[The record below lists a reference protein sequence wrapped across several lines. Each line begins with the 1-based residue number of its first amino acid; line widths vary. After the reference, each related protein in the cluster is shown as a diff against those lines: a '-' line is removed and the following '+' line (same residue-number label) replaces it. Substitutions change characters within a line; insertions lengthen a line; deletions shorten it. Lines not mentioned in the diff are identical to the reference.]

1 MYLIDITRRTNMKY
15 TPSINIAQTVFNPE
29 SYIVTQNALG
39 VVGNIVDS
47 FNAGVH
53 SFNIIGSYGTGKS
66 NFILA
71 LEHGLQKG
79 SKLITNKGQ
88 FNGFARIHFEKI
100 VGDYASLQKVLTE
113 HFFPTEASD
122 NLFENLRRYFQKA
135 AKREQFVV
143 LVIDEFG
150 KLLEYAAKNNP
161 ERELYL
167 FQKFTEFINDERR
180 NAILLTTLHQ
190 NFNSYA
196 RSLTESQR
204 NEWTKVKGRFKE
216 IVFNEPVEQLL
227 YLASKRIEQS
237 QREVINHNFEQIYN
251 LAITS
256 KFASSSIA
264 YDTELSLYPLDLF
277 AAQAL
282 TLSIQRYGQNE
293 RTLFSFL
300 EATGQGSL
308 QAFEEKINTT
318 YSLADVYDYDIYNF
332 YSYLSEVNSDSAA
345 WTGIRVGLER
355 VEGLFEGEIAADAIK
370 LIKTIGMLNLFG
382 KAGVQLN
389 KEGLS
394 TYAKFA
400 LGINNP
406 EAIIELLTQHKI
418 IRYATYKSQYI
429 LFEGTDVNIEGEL
442 LKAAGIVPRS
452 KDVVEKLIACFN
464 LPTEFANASYF
475 RKGTPRYFKYEI
487 SDNPK
492 TLIPQDEID
501 GYINLIFNENLSVDN
516 LKQYSAGVDE
526 AILYAYFKK
535 ADQVIDHVWQ
545 LDKLAYV
552 QNDVDSKDNVA
563 QKEIKALIT
572 HEQNLLNASVLNTL
586 FNFSDDV
593 VWVYRGEVI
602 DIPSKAIFNKWLST
616 ISDDVYS
623 DTPIYINEM
632 VNKHKPSGAMSTARV
647 NFLAH
652 LLENGTEANL
662 GFEEGKFPPEKT
674 IYLTLLH
681 NTGIH
686 RRIGREY
693 LLDAPTQESFLPLWR
708 ACEAFLDSTKEK
720 PRKLGEL
727 IKILRSRPFK
737 LKQGVIDLWLP
748 AFLIIKKNDYSLY
761 NDTGIYI
768 PTITREV
775 LDIMQKSPA
784 GFSVKAFN
792 VEGVKLDL
800 FNKYREALSLSQ
812 DAEFTADSLIETIKP
827 FLLFYKKLNKYAKQ
841 TKRLDKTT
849 VKFRAALASAKDPEK
864 TFFEDLPRALG
875 FKDAE
880 IAENTDVL
888 MRYVEL
894 LQKAIREL
902 RVCYSNLISRLE
914 SVLVEELGL
923 KSKDYASYKA
933 ELEQRYSAIKTY
945 LLTERQKT
953 FLTRVLA
960 QNTDRVTW
968 YQSLA
973 YVVLD
978 KQLEALMDE
987 EEAYLIDNLV
997 HSFKELLKY
1006 AELSNKGLTSDDNFF
1021 RFEMISNDGAATQQI
1036 VQLSSAKA
1044 KQAKSLEA
1052 KIDKLLSGDS
1062 DIDAYALLSII
1073 KKKLNN
1079 D

>member
-1 MYLIDITRRTNMKY
+1 M
-15 TPSINIAQTVFNPE
+15 
-29 SYIVTQNALG
+29 
-39 VVGNIVDS
+39 
-47 FNAGVH
+47 
-53 SFNIIGSYGTGKS
+53 
-66 NFILA
+66 
-71 LEHGLQKG
+71 
-79 SKLITNKGQ
+79 
-88 FNGFARIHFEKI
+88 
-100 VGDYASLQKVLTE
+100 
-113 HFFPTEASD
+113 
-122 NLFENLRRYFQKA
+122 
-135 AKREQFVV
+135 
-143 LVIDEFG
+143 
-150 KLLEYAAKNNP
+150 
-161 ERELYL
+161 
-167 FQKFTEFINDERR
+167 
-180 NAILLTTLHQ
+180 
-190 NFNSYA
+190 
-196 RSLTESQR
+196 
-204 NEWTKVKGRFKE
+204 
-216 IVFNEPVEQLL
+216 
-227 YLASKRIEQS
+227 
-237 QREVINHNFEQIYN
+237 
-251 LAITS
+251 
-256 KFASSSIA
+256 
-264 YDTELSLYPLDLF
+264 
-277 AAQAL
+277 
-282 TLSIQRYGQNE
+282 
-293 RTLFSFL
+293 
-300 EATGQGSL
+300 
-308 QAFEEKINTT
+308 
-318 YSLADVYDYDIYNF
+318 
-332 YSYLSEVNSDSAA
+332 
-345 WTGIRVGLER
+345 
-355 VEGLFEGEIAADAIK
+355 
-370 LIKTIGMLNLFG
+370 
-382 KAGVQLN
+382 
-389 KEGLS
+389 
-394 TYAKFA
+394 
-400 LGINNP
+400 
-406 EAIIELLTQHKI
+406 
-418 IRYATYKSQYI
+418 
-429 LFEGTDVNIEGEL
+429 
-442 LKAAGIVPRS
+442 
-452 KDVVEKLIACFN
+452 
-464 LPTEFANASYF
+464 
-475 RKGTPRYFKYEI
+475 
-487 SDNPK
+487 
-492 TLIPQDEID
+492 
-501 GYINLIFNENLSVDN
+501 
-516 LKQYSAGVDE
+516 
-526 AILYAYFKK
+526 YAYFKK

-652 LLENGTEANL
+652 LLENGAEANL

-693 LLDAPTQESFLPLWR
+693 ILDIPTDESFMPLWR
-708 ACEAFLDSTKEK
+708 ACEAFLDSSKEK

-761 NDTGIYI
+761 NDAGIYI

-864 TFFEDLPRALG
+864 TFFDDLPRALG

-880 IAENTDVL
+880 IAHNDEVL
-888 MRYVEL
+888 RRYVEL
-894 LQKAIREL
+894 LQKAIRDL
-902 RVCYSNLISRLE
+902 RMCYSNLINRLE
-914 SVLVEELGL
+914 RVLVEELGL
-923 KSKDYASYKA
+923 KSKEYASYKA
-933 ELEQRYSAIKTY
+933 ELEQRYASIKTY

-953 FLTRVLA
+953 FLTRILA
-960 QNTDRVTW
+960 KNTDRVTW

-987 EEAYLIDNLV
+987 EEAYLMDNLV

-1006 AELSNKGLTSDDNFF
+1006 VDISNKGLTSDDNFF

-1044 KQAKSLEA
+1044 KQAKSLEV

>member
-1 MYLIDITRRTNMKY
+1 M
-15 TPSINIAQTVFNPE
+15 
-29 SYIVTQNALG
+29 
-39 VVGNIVDS
+39 
-47 FNAGVH
+47 
-53 SFNIIGSYGTGKS
+53 
-66 NFILA
+66 
-71 LEHGLQKG
+71 
-79 SKLITNKGQ
+79 
-88 FNGFARIHFEKI
+88 
-100 VGDYASLQKVLTE
+100 
-113 HFFPTEASD
+113 
-122 NLFENLRRYFQKA
+122 
-135 AKREQFVV
+135 
-143 LVIDEFG
+143 
-150 KLLEYAAKNNP
+150 
-161 ERELYL
+161 
-167 FQKFTEFINDERR
+167 
-180 NAILLTTLHQ
+180 
-190 NFNSYA
+190 
-196 RSLTESQR
+196 
-204 NEWTKVKGRFKE
+204 
-216 IVFNEPVEQLL
+216 
-227 YLASKRIEQS
+227 
-237 QREVINHNFEQIYN
+237 
-251 LAITS
+251 
-256 KFASSSIA
+256 
-264 YDTELSLYPLDLF
+264 
-277 AAQAL
+277 

-308 QAFEEKINTT
+308 LTFKENIDTT

-332 YSYLSEVNSDSAA
+332 YSYLSEVNPDSAA

-355 VEGLFEGEIAADAIK
+355 VESLFEGRIAAEAIR

-394 TYAKFA
+394 AYAKFA
-400 LGINNP
+400 LEISDP
-406 EAIIELLTQHKI
+406 EHTIELLTQHKI

-452 KDVVEKLIACFN
+452 RDVVEKLVACFN

-487 SDNPK
+487 SDQP
-492 TLIPQDEID
+492 IIRQPQDEID
-501 GYINLIFNENLSVDN
+501 GYINLIFNESLTLDN
-516 LKQYSAGVDE
+516 LKQHSAGVKE

-535 ADQVIDHVWQ
+535 ADQIIDHVWQ

-552 QNDVDSKDNVA
+552 QNDVDSQDNVA
-563 QKEIKALIT
+563 QREIKALIA

-586 FNFSDDV
+586 FNFNDDV
-593 VWVYRGEVI
+593 EWVYRGEVI
-602 DIPSKAIFNKWLST
+602 DISSKAMFNKWLST
-616 ISDDVYS
+616 ISNDVYS
-623 DTPIYINEM
+623 ETPIYINEM
-632 VNKHKPSGAMSTARV
+632 INKHKPSSAMSIARV

-652 LLENGTEANL
+652 LLENGASANI
-662 GFEEGKFPPEKT
+662 GFEDGKFPPEKT

-693 LLDAPTQESFLPLWR
+693 ILDAPIDESFLPLWNT
-708 ACEAFLDSTKEK
+708 CENFLESSKEK

-800 FNKYREALSLSQ
+800 FNKYREALNLTQ
-812 DAEFTADSLIETIKP
+812 GAEFTAESLIETIKP
-827 FLLFYKKLNKYAKQ
+827 FLLFYKKLNKYAKY
-841 TKRLDKTT
+841 TKRLQKST
-849 VKFRAALASAKDPEK
+849 VQFRTALASAKDPEK

-875 FKDAE
+875 FKDTE

-894 LQKAIREL
+894 LQKSIREL
-902 RVCYSNLISRLE
+902 RMCYSNLINRLE
-914 SVLVEELGL
+914 EVLVEELGL
-923 KSKDYASYKA
+923 QSKDYASYKV
-933 ELEQRYSAIKTY
+933 ELEQRYASIKTY

-953 FLTRVLA
+953 FLTRILA
-960 QNTDRVTW
+960 KNTDRATW

-973 YVVLD
+973 YIVLD
-978 KQLEALMDE
+978 KQLEALLDE
-987 EEAYLIDNLV
+987 EEAYLMDNLV

-1006 AELSNKGLTSDDNFF
+1006 VEISNKGLTNEDNFF
-1021 RFEMISNDGAATQQI
+1021 RFEMISNDGTATQQI
-1036 VQLSSAKA
+1036 VQLSSVKT
-1044 KQAKSLEA
+1044 KQAKTLEE
-1052 KIDKLLSGDS
+1052 KINKFLSGDRE
-1062 DIDAYALLSII
+1062 IDAYALLSII